1 MPSKK
6 PFSAYHNKPVLVTG
20 GLGFIG
26 SNLVLHLVALG
37 AKVTVL
43 DSMIEDYGG
52 NFFNIKPVKGKIK
65 VNISDMRDKY
75 GINYLVRDQ
84 AIIFNLAGQLSHID
98 SMTDPYADLE
108 INCTAQLSLL
118 EAVRHHNPKAV
129 VVLSSTRQI
138 YGKPQ
143 YLPVDEN
150 HPISPVD
157 VNGINTAAGEWYH
170 TLYHN
175 VYGLKTVALRLT
187 NTFGPRQLM
196 KHNRQGFIPFFIRQL
211 IEGKTIN
218 IFGDGL
224 QVRDINYVD
233 DVVEALLLSGIKKN
247 AVGQV
252 YNLGGEPISLLDL
265 TKLMIQVNKKGKYTL
280 TPFPPE
286 KKRIDIGDYYGNYT
300 KIKDEL
306 GWEPKVTLAD
316 AVRRTFAFYRKY
328 SKHYY

>member
-1 MPSKK
+1 MSSKQ
-6 PFSAYHNKPVLVTG
+6 PYSAYHNKKILVTG

-26 SNLVLHLVALG
+26 SNLALRLVSLG

-43 DSMIEDYGG
+43 DSMIDDYGG
-52 NFFNIKPVKGKIK
+52 NFFNVEPIKDKIK
-65 VNISDMRDKY
+65 INISDMRDKY

-84 AIIFNLAGQLSHID
+84 DIIFNLAGQLSHID
-98 SMTDPYADLE
+98 SMIDPYADLE

-211 IEGKTIN
+211 IEGKTIH

-224 QVRDINYVD
+224 QMRDINYVD
-233 DVVEALLLSGIKKN
+233 DVIEALLLSGIKKN

-252 YNLGGEPISLLDL
+252 YNLGGEPVSLLDL
-265 TKLMIQVNKKGKYTL
+265 TKLMIRVNKKGQYTL

-306 GWEPKVTLAD
+306 GWEPKVKLAE
-316 AVRRTFAFYRKY
+316 AIRRTFAYYRKN
-328 SKHYY
+328 KTHYF